1 MSLNKKRLGKKND
14 VDLWIDKIAGI
25 YSSLDSRRDEKAWEE
40 LFKDDIC
47 IGLDTSIEARE
58 KLLVFLMDHYYL
70 PHRIWKLMD
79 REFDIVADKEDL
91 YEIFPRNFIDYVVN
105 QITVEGFLDF
115 TLFDYKEG
123 EEADEYI
130 RTYFQL
136 KSSLDENKLD
146 DCQKIIDDLK
156 KYQTHHPYE
165 DVEKIRYYLLTDR
178 LEEVENLAKTLV
190 NRYQD
195 DGYIL
200 SVYGKLKSK
209 QELYDEAVTGIKSS

>member
-1 MSLNKKRLGKKND
+1 MDKKIWEVLGIEETKDEEKIIQAYRDKLIAVNPEDDAKGFMQLRAAYEEALRFVNEPEQEEIRQEKND

-136 KSSLDENKLD
+136 KSSLDEDKLD
-146 DCQKIIDDLK
+146 DCQKIID
-156 KYQTHHPYE
+156 
-165 DVEKIRYYLLTDR
+165 
-178 LEEVENLAKTLV
+178 
-190 NRYQD
+190 
-195 DGYIL
+195 
-200 SVYGKLKSK
+200 
-209 QELYDEAVTGIKSS
+209 